1 MKNKKLKNIAF
12 VTGASRG
19 IGSAIALRLAS
30 DGFMVVVGF
39 HKNKINANKVVE
51 KIKKSGSNS
60 IALQINIASQQS
72 ISTAF
77 KKISKLGQI
86 KVLVNNA
93 AISQEKPFLKINE
106 KDFNKMTN
114 TNLKGVFFCI
124 QKALPS
130 MIDKRYG
137 RIVNIASIGGQWGG
151 INQIHYA
158 TTKAGILGLTRS
170 IAKTFSSKGI
180 TCNAV
185 SPGLVATEMSANEI
199 KTRQGQLKNKQIPIG
214 RIGLDSEIAA
224 TVSFLVG
231 PDAAYLTGQ
240 TINPNGGMYFG

>member
-1 MKNKKLKNIAF
+1 LNNKKLKNIAF

-19 IGSAIALRLAS
+19 IGSAIAFRLAI
-30 DGFMVVVGF
+30 DGFMVVVGY
-39 HKNKINANKVVE
+39 HKNKNAAYKVVE
-51 KIKKSGSNS
+51 KINKSGGSS
-60 IALQINIASQQS
+60 TALQIDVASHLS
-72 ISTAF
+72 IKLAF
-77 KKISKLGQI
+77 KKILKLGQI
-86 KVLVNNA
+86 EVLVNNA
-93 AISQEKPFLKINE
+93 AISQEKPFLKITE
-106 KDFNKMTN
+106 KDFDRMTN
-114 TNLKGVFFCI
+114 TNLRGVFFCI
-124 QKALPS
+124 QEALPS
-130 MIDKRYG
+130 MIDKRFG

-185 SPGLVATEMSANEI
+185 SPGLVGTEMSDSEL
-199 KTRQGQLKNKQIPIG
+199 KTKQGQLKIKQIPLG
-214 RIGLDSEIAA
+214 RIGLSDEIAG

-231 PDAAYLTGQ
+231 PDGAYLTGQ

>member
-1 MKNKKLKNIAF
+1 MNSKKLKNIAF

-19 IGSAIALRLAS
+19 IGSAIALKLAS

-39 HKNKINANKVVE
+39 HKNKTNANKVVK
-51 KIKKSGSNS
+51 KIKKLGGNS
-60 IALQINIASQQS
+60 VALQINIASNRS
-72 ISTAF
+72 ISSAF
-77 KKISKLGQI
+77 RKISKLGQI
-86 KVLVNNA
+86 EVLVNNA
-93 AISQEKPFLKINE
+93 AISQEKPFLKITE
-106 KDFNKMTN
+106 KDFDMMTKI
-114 TNLKGVFFCI
+114 NLRGAFFCI
-124 QKALPS
+124 QEALPS
-130 MIDKRYG
+130 MIDKRFG
-137 RIVNIASIGGQWGG
+137 RIVNVASIGGQWGG

-185 SPGLVATEMSANEI
+185 SPGLVGTEMSAKEI
-199 KTRQGQLKNKQIPIG
+199 KTKQGQLKIKQIPLG
-214 RIGLDSEIAA
+214 RIGLASEIAG

-231 PDAAYLTGQ
+231 PDGAYLTGQ

>member
-1 MKNKKLKNIAF
+1 MRNKKLKNIAF

-19 IGSAIALRLAS
+19 IGSAIALRLAM
-30 DGFMVVVGF
+30 DGFMVVVGY
-39 HKNKINANKVVE
+39 HKNKNAAYKVVE
-51 KIKKSGSNS
+51 KINKSGGRSV
-60 IALQINIASQQS
+60 ALLINISSHLS
-72 ISTAF
+72 IKSAF
-77 KKISKLGQI
+77 KKISKFGQI
-86 KVLVNNA
+86 EVLVNNA
-93 AISQEKPFLKINE
+93 AISQEKPFLKITE
-106 KDFNKMTN
+106 KDFDSMAR

-124 QKALPS
+124 QEALLS
-130 MIDKRYG
+130 MINNGFG

-185 SPGLVATEMSANEI
+185 SPGLVATEMSSNEL
-199 KTRQGQLKNKQIPIG
+199 KTKQGQLKIKQIPIG
-214 RIGLDSEIAA
+214 RIGLASEIAS

-231 PDAAYLTGQ
+231 PDGAYLTGQ